1 MPQQTELAKM
11 LGFNMPQAEAP
22 TAPATVEAPKA
33 EEPGLNEKWAQAI
46 LAFAPI
52 LAGAAV
58 GGARGGA
65 IGAEAGLSG
74 LGMYQRGK
82 KEEQEKAEKKTK
94 EEKELAQAKV
104 KQAIELAKEQ
114 RATAAE
120 ERAMKLAELAERREL
135 RAEGRDV
142 QAAKRQA
149 AELGL
154 KEKELA
160 LKATQEKQLPSSQYL
175 AGTYARR
182 LEQAEQVFDKL
193 AEGGYSRAA
202 TSQRFAGLLPKELQ
216 SSARLANEQAE
227 RNFVNSILR
236 RESGAAISEA
246 EFKNAEQQYFP
257 RPGDDANTI
266 AQKKAN
272 RLQAMAG
279 LQAEAGK
286 ALEKIPLVAVQP
298 AGRRAGVTGGTK
310 EAMASSKPGFM
321 GETVRQNGVTYQWN
335 EEAGRYE

>member
-11 LGFNMPQAEAP
+11 LGFNMPQAQ
-22 TAPATVEAPKA
+22 APAAAPAEAPKA

-52 LAGAAV
+52 LAGSAL

-65 IGAEAGLSG
+65 IGAEAGLGG

-94 EEKELAQAKV
+94 EEKELAQASI
-104 KQAIELAKEQ
+104 KQALELAKEQ

-120 ERAMKLAELAERREL
+120 QRAEKLAELAERREL
-135 RAEGRDV
+135 RAEGRDI
-142 QAAKRQA
+142 QAAKRQT

-160 LKATQEKQLPSSQYL
+160 LKAAQEKQLPASQYL

-182 LEQAEQVFDKL
+182 VEQAEQVFDKL
-193 AEGGYSRAA
+193 TEGGYSRAD
-202 TSQRFAGLLPKELQ
+202 TSQRFAGWLPKELQ

-227 RNFVNSILR
+227 RNFINSILR
-236 RESGAAISEA
+236 RESGAAIAES

-257 RPGDDANTI
+257 RPGDDAETI

-286 ALEKIPLVAVQP
+286 ALEKIPLVAAQP
-298 AGRRAGVTGGTK
+298 VPKSSGISGTK
-310 EAMASSKPGFM
+310 QAVASTKPGYM
-321 GETVRQNGVTYQWN
+321 GPTRRQNGVIYQWN